1 MTRLCIYIFLLI
13 MAVSCIKEEAWE
25 NGSCSDVVEIGMR
38 MEIVGED
45 IQTRAVVDPAIS
57 ESTQVQDVIKNFWVL
72 QYDGTSDDAK
82 LVGEPRYYPD
92 MSEFLAP
99 VGGGGHGGHV
109 KLVRSSG
116 DNRVVILANTFDPLM
131 TFPKDEDFADL
142 KKRCKEV
149 TGPESFLASSGND
162 RYVMFNGS
170 TVVKV
175 NDGVTVSCLLMR
187 NVAKVSVR
195 LINSS
200 SDVTINSWQIK
211 NIPSVSYFYTDYEL
225 PSEFPSLN
233 DCRLIDYSVVTPDDP
248 IVPKADPAAQYA
260 ETSFT
265 FYIPVNK
272 RGTDERVTG
281 QSLKNSYAPT
291 GATYLQVNASY
302 AGGSPIQYTFYLGE
316 NLTTD
321 FNLHPNHAYEYEFD
335 ISARGDAD
343 ADSRVKEL
351 GLVDFTESELANC
364 YMINPAQTEG
374 VRRTFM
380 IPVARVDEFWG
391 NKGYENVPNYTLGA
405 SKPWRVE
412 IIACN
417 FDNSEEKVK
426 FTKSTGAGSN
436 DYFEFTVAPGTV
448 GNAIVALYANDD
460 QACWSWHL
468 WITDYAPEE
477 AYSKAPEAGVYSY
490 SVTGGVVHRY
500 EGTIWQEGGEYEK
513 RFIMDRNL
521 GAWGANY
528 PEKGNGTGTMY
539 FQYGRKDPIFGNAST
554 GFEKF
559 STYPYNDIIKD
570 SSDPVASLLFAV
582 NNPLT
587 YITGSWGAWTIGNKY
602 NPSTVDKGIVWM
614 DPYTSSKNTDSPKT
628 KSIFD
633 PCPAG
638 YVVPESGTW
647 NDFRRQDASRPTTN
661 INVSGSMF
669 RNFPAFT
676 SSNRGCYYW
685 PYSEKDGAAVD
696 APSEPV
702 YYPATGIKQPSG
714 SVSGHTSTIYSM
726 TSTIENSTHMR
737 SMTITATTLNLNRD
751 DITINLAAPVR
762 CVTERDVQ

>member
-1 MTRLCIYIFLLI
+1 MTRLCRYIFLLI

-99 VGGGGHGGHV
+99 VWGGGHGGHV

-417 FDNSEEKVK
+417 FDNSDEKVK

-521 GAWGANY
+521 GAWGTSY
-528 PEKGNGTGTMY
+528 PEDGNGNGTVY
-539 FQYGRKDPIFGNAST
+539 FQYGRKDPFFGRKSV
-554 GFEKF
+554 GFGVFGSEDY
-559 STYPYNDIIKD
+559 SDME
-570 SSDPVASLLFAV
+570 SSLTVEYAIH
-582 NNPLT
+582 NPLK
-587 YITGSWGAWTIGNKY
+587 YISTSSRTAWTSGNEY
-602 NPSTVDKGIVWM
+602 NP
-614 DPYTSSKNTDSPKT
+614 DSFDGTIIWQDPKT
-628 KSIFD
+628 RKGGENEGGKSIFD

-638 YVVPESGTW
+638 YCIPKSSTW
-647 NDFRRQDASRPTTN
+647 SDFRAQTTAKPTTN
-661 INVSGSMF
+661 INSSEAILRGFPGFGST
-669 RNFPAFT
+669 NI
-676 SSNRGCYYW
+676 GLYYW
-685 PYSEKDGAAVD
+685 PY
-696 APSEPV
+696 PSAGDISVPTQPV
-702 YYPATGIKQPSG
+702 YYPATGVIQNNNILSHYAPGTTVYMHSDKAVSTNNPYYFNATLTSLG
-714 SVSGHTSTIYSM
+714 SNTGLGRAHGGQI
-726 TSTIENSTHMR
+726 
-737 SMTITATTLNLNRD
+737 
-751 DITINLAAPVR
+751 R

>member
-1 MTRLCIYIFLLI
+1 
-13 MAVSCIKEEAWE
+13 MAVSCIKEQAWE
-25 NGSCSDVVEIGMR
+25 NGSCSDVVEVGMR

-72 QYDGTSDDAK
+72 QYDGTSDAAK
-82 LVGEPRYYPD
+82 LVGEPRYYPS

-99 VGGGGHGGHV
+99 VGDEGYGGRV

-142 KKRCKEV
+142 KKRWKEV

-175 NDGVTVSCLLMR
+175 NDGVNVSCLLKR

-200 SDVTINSWQIK
+200 SDVTINSWQIR
-211 NIPSVSYFYTDYEL
+211 NIPSISYFYTDDYAL

-233 DCRLIDYSVVTPDDP
+233 DCRLIDYPVVTPDDP
-248 IVPKADPAAQYA
+248 IGPNADPAASSA

-281 QSLKNSYAPT
+281 QALKNSYAPT

-321 FNLHPNHAYEYEFD
+321 FNLRPNHAYEYEFN

-351 GLVDFTESELANC
+351 GLVDFTQSELANC

-405 SKPWRVE
+405 TKPWRVE

-417 FDNSEEKVK
+417 FDNSDENVK
-426 FTKSTGAGSN
+426 FTKSTGVGSN

-448 GNAIVALYANDD
+448 GNAIVALYASDD

-477 AYSKAPEAGVYSY
+477 AYSKTPEAGVYSY

-521 GAWGANY
+521 GAWNTGYNGG
-528 PEKGNGTGTMY
+528 GNGTLY
-539 FQYGRKDPIFGNAST
+539 FQFGRKDPQFGNRSNIT
-554 GFEKF
+554 VGKF
-559 STYPYNDIIKD
+559 TTVNIKD
-570 SSDPVASLLFAV
+570 DNIDLANTVQYSVQ
-582 NNPLT
+582 NPLT
-587 YITGSWGAWTIGNKY
+587 LIYPGGRTEWTKGNDY
-602 NPSTVDKGIVWM
+602 NPDIFDETIIWQD
-614 DPYTSSKNTDSPKT
+614 PKT
-628 KSIFD
+628 KKGGENAGGKSIFD
-633 PCPAG
+633 PCPIG
-638 YVVPESGTW
+638 YCVPKAGTW
-647 NDFRRQDASRPTTN
+647 NDFRINTAEKPTTN
-661 INVSGSMF
+661 INAGTEM
-669 RNFPAFT
+669 
-676 SSNRGCYYW
+676 NRGFLYYNGGSSPSYMCFYW
-685 PYSEKDGAAVD
+685 PFPTNGSTDLPPMTVTYPIYGFKDASQSVGSITSLNFAYSST
-696 APSEPV
+696 PSSRT
-702 YYPATGIKQPSG
+702 YAKTFKIYPE
-714 SVSGHTSTIYSM
+714 TIDPQSNYQ
-726 TSTIENSTHMR
+726 R
-737 SMTITATTLNLNRD
+737 
-751 DITINLAAPVR
+751 NLAFGVR
-762 CVTERDVQ
+762 CVTSNDVSYE